1 MRTSRET
8 VRRLGQSFGRCQ
20 RCVKALVAQ
29 QRLRSRLVA
38 EGSARHRRVRATR
51 PTTLPNRARD
61 LYQPELVDAK
71 VRQMTAAERERRR

>member
-1 MRTSRET
+1 
-8 VRRLGQSFGRCQ
+8 
-20 RCVKALVAQ
+20 LVAQ

-71 VRQMTAAERERRR
+71 VRLTAAERERRR